1 MVVGYEGVEELS
13 NVNAVLVDAE
23 ELFPLGTV
31 VLNGIRTFG
40 GRTSAE
46 EAIMAASALMKEA
59 GGPLSGV
66 FEQVISEN
74 EEALPEVEN
83 ISYEDEHGITGRVN
97 GRRIYIGN
105 RALLVNHQIEAPARE
120 EETQYSSGNKQ
131 VVYLAVD
138 NALAAMLVLTYTADR
153 RRKNELQRL
162 EDSGVS
168 VVIRTNDMNVTPQ
181 LVSRLFGVDAASVG
195 VLGSQLSEVG
205 RKLMSGSIPRAD
217 AKVATKGRVES
228 LMSVVSACVH
238 ERRSMGL
245 IVALQNAAVILG
257 FVLVAFL
264 SCFGGMK
271 QLTSFVLFVFELF
284 WLLVILLLPK
294 LRRPY

>member
-1 MVVGYEGVEELS
+1 M
-13 NVNAVLVDAE
+13 
-23 ELFPLGTV
+23 
-31 VLNGIRTFG
+31 
-40 GRTSAE
+40 
-46 EAIMAASALMKEA
+46 
-59 GGPLSGV
+59 
-66 FEQVISEN
+66 
-74 EEALPEVEN
+74 
-83 ISYEDEHGITGRVN
+83 
-97 GRRIYIGN
+97 
-105 RALLVNHQIEAPARE
+105 NHQIEAPARE

-245 IVALQNAAVILG
+245 IAVSYTHLDVYKRQVHMDCC
-257 FVLVAFL
+257 FKVLAKTYFP
-264 SCFGGMK
+264 GP
-271 QLTSFVLFVFELF
+271 
-284 WLLVILLLPK
+284 LPAK
-294 LRRPY
+294 YLRHERA